1 MNYGEFGGQYVPQR
15 LKEKL
20 NRIKEEFEKTKS
32 DKNFKNEYLYYLNQ
46 YVGRPSPFIFCK
58 KFKRLFQRC
67 KNILKKRRSKSY
79 WFS

>member
-46 YVGRPSPFIFCK
+46 DFLMCHFHLSTCH
-58 KFKRLFQRC
+58 LFSQD
-67 KNILKKRRSKSY
+67 
-79 WFS
+79 

>member
-32 DKNFKNEYLYYLNQ
+32 DKNFKNEYY
-46 YVGRPSPFIFCK
+46 I
-58 KFKRLFQRC
+58 
-67 KNILKKRRSKSY
+67 I
-79 WFS
+79 

>member
-1 MNYGEFGGQYVPQR
+1 MDKKDNRYYGEFGGQYVPQR

-46 YVGRPSPFIFCK
+46 FYF
-58 KFKRLFQRC
+58 L
-67 KNILKKRRSKSY
+67 LKHQHKYPPLHQYRS
-79 WFS
+79 